1 MALPTFKKRVNPH
14 GWDLYKNNSYYHPSL
29 NTQLFNTATGGNCVW
44 YAYGRFFEVWASAP
58 KSERDAH
65 PWPGYFSANGCRMV
79 QAAGNKGFKTGVIPK
94 PGAIISWGYNG
105 VMYSDAAMGHV
116 AFVEAVNT
124 DSNGNI
130 ISIEISHSGWSSGD
144 LQNQVLVPGPG
155 GGQLGT
161 RSWRFSNGYKDNI
174 FAGFAYNPITFE
186 GSNGVLTGV
195 ESSEETGEQGI
206 DFQQRISTLI
216 SSDNYSFISVEEED
230 TAPRTYSSVET
241 LQQSLQNLI
250 SGVATTVT
258 EVATS
263 AFQNVLSDVFA
274 QALNQTILRAPKIVK
289 QKSMLS
295 LAENVVEAPF
305 IEINVGGYKIGS
317 YRGSLD
323 MYPNYV
329 SSLQVSKQ
337 NGIINQYTINLVHQ
351 IRPGDDSN
359 LLDELFSTVNYSK
372 IQIQYGDAN
381 AGVYFRDDN
390 AMITNIRMNRSYTGM
405 NISYTLE
412 ATSEGQLVKTFVTNF
427 PAVTDRPSNVLYN
440 LIYGADTVSSVI
452 QEAFPGMRNQTFVS
466 SNNLIPTNDAVVDLD
481 AQQNVNVLDYINYL
495 VGNMSNNAS
504 GDEVIRN
511 STYYVMYVDNDPNN
525 PDGAYIQIKEITADV
540 QPSSITNKIYDITVG
555 YPKDIVYSFTVD
567 TTQSWELLYKNSN
580 KVATE
585 YIYTITNNGDVAKY
599 YSPSISSSHKVL
611 SELNKNWWTQMVKFP
626 VTAQLTVKGLI
637 KPVMLMDYINID
649 VVFYGQPHIASGVY
663 AITGQT
669 DFLSGTGYRTT
680 LSLVRVSN
688 NE

>member
-1 MALPTFKKRVNPH
+1 M
-14 GWDLYKNNSYYHPSL
+14 
-29 NTQLFNTATGGNCVW
+29 
-44 YAYGRFFEVWASAP
+44 
-58 KSERDAH
+58 
-65 PWPGYFSANGCRMV
+65 
-79 QAAGNKGFKTGVIPK
+79 
-94 PGAIISWGYNG
+94 
-105 VMYSDAAMGHV
+105 
-116 AFVEAVNT
+116 
-124 DSNGNI
+124 
-130 ISIEISHSGWSSGD
+130 
-144 LQNQVLVPGPG
+144 
-155 GGQLGT
+155 
-161 RSWRFSNGYKDNI
+161 
-174 FAGFAYNPITFE
+174 
-186 GSNGVLTGV
+186 
-195 ESSEETGEQGI
+195 
-206 DFQQRISTLI
+206 
-216 SSDNYSFISVEEED
+216 
-230 TAPRTYSSVET
+230 ET
-241 LQQSLQNLI
+241 LQQSLQSLT
-250 SGVATTVT
+250 SGIANTV
-258 EVATS
+258 VNIATS
-263 AFQNVLSDVFA
+263 AFHNVLSDAFA
-274 QALNQTILRAPKIVK
+274 QALNQTILRAPKIIK

-305 IEINVGGYKIGS
+305 IELNIGGYKIGS

-337 NGIINQYTINLVHQ
+337 NGLINQYTINLIHQ

-359 LLDELFSTVNYSK
+359 LLDELFSTVNYNK

-381 AGVYFRDDN
+381 TGVYFRDDN

-412 ATSEGQLVKTFVTNF
+412 ATSEGQLVKTYVTNF

-440 LIYGADTVSSVI
+440 LIYGADTVSSII

-495 VGNMSNNAS
+495 VGNMSNNNS
-504 GDEVIRN
+504 GNEVIRN
-511 STYYVMYVDNDPNN
+511 STYYVMYVDNDSNN
-525 PDGAYIQIKEITADV
+525 PDGAYIQIKEITADL
-540 QPSSITNKIYDITVG
+540 QPSSVTDKIYDITVG

-567 TTQSWELLYKNSN
+567 NTQSWELLYKNSN
-580 KVATE
+580 KATE
-585 YIYTITNNGDVAKY
+585 YIYTITNNGDLEKY

-611 SELNKNWWTQMVKFP
+611 SELDKNWWTQMVKFP
-626 VTAQLTVKGLI
+626 ITAQLTVKGLI